1 MSDQPSNQ
9 DRERALS
16 GLTPLLERLMS
27 LIKEDPTL
35 QPEFRCPDDGSSRTS
50 KISAALAARPRGT
63 ASSDGK
69 TVSYLGG
76 SQAIDNL
83 DPGPEPHER
92 KPLFYFGCGILI
104 LGALLAIVSFFASD
118 GTGAPGFI
126 GVALMMAG
134 ALAAFS
140 AWQMDQDLEARH
152 KNGEQKTNDGKTHW
166 WCEACHRTFLPEPKP
181 GGGNDGA
188 HQQPSPIEPALESA
202 GNVEQLRR

>member
-1 MSDQPSNQ
+1 MSDQSSNQ

-35 QPEFRCPDDGSSRTS
+35 QPEFRCPDDGSSRTY

-63 ASSDGK
+63 VSSDGR

-92 KPLFYFGCGILI
+92 KPLLYFGCGILI

-140 AWQMDQDLEARH
+140 AWQMDQDLDVRH
-152 KNGEQKTNDGKTHW
+152 KRWEQKRNEAKTHW
-166 WCEACHRTFLPEPKP
+166 WCEACHRTFLPEPKQEE
-181 GGGNDGA
+181 GNTGP
-188 HQQPSPIEPALESA
+188 HQQSDPIEPALESV
-202 GNVEQLRR
+202 GNVEPLRL